1 MKATATKSCRAF
13 FTLAL
18 AAGLWGGCTAK
29 SASVALGA
37 NPVAVHSVEYK
48 GWTDAVELN
57 NGVVRLV
64 VVPSIGRIMHYGFVG
79 GENILWDD
87 PQHYGK
93 TLPGGQPFTDEEGNL
108 AWTNFGG
115 DKVWPNQQ
123 SEFEAING
131 YSWPPDPAYD
141 GGAHQVELLDD
152 GVRITSPLSAFN
164 GARSIRTIRLV
175 GGGTRVSIGQRLK
188 KEQAIAKPELEP
200 LRYTIWNVTQIRP
213 PEQTLY
219 PLNPLSNL
227 KGGIHHFEW
236 KAEVSAKNFRVED
249 GIGIFVPDLEENQ
262 KTGADSDGWLAGIVG
277 QTVIAEFYRRDPAAI
292 YPDGGLI
299 AEVYTC
305 PDYTELELLSPWVP
319 LEVGGQLDFAI
330 AWELHAL
337 PPQANTAKARRQA
350 ALEWL
355 ESRP

>member
-1 MKATATKSCRAF
+1 MRANKYGWC
-13 FTLAL
+13 LAVAL
-18 AAGLWGGCTAK
+18 WAAVSGCAAK
-29 SASVALGA
+29 SATGGA
-37 NPVAVHSVEYK
+37 QVQVSTIDYK
-48 GWTDAVELN
+48 GWAGAVELT
-57 NGVVRLV
+57 NGEVRLV

-79 GENILWDD
+79 EANVLWDD

-93 TLPGGQPFTDEEGNL
+93 TLPGGQPFKDEEGNL

-131 YSWPPDPAYD
+131 YAWPPDPAYD
-141 GGAHQVELLDD
+141 GGAHQVEMLAD
-152 GVRITSPLSAFN
+152 GVTITGPLSPLN
-164 GARSIRTIRLV
+164 GARSIRTIRLAAS
-175 GGGTRVSIGQRLK
+175 GSRVSIEQRLQ
-188 KEQAIAKPELEP
+188 KEQAVGNSELDP

-219 PLNPLSNL
+219 PLNPLSDL

-236 KAEVSAKNFRVED
+236 QAEVSAKNYRAED
-249 GIGIFVPDLEENQ
+249 GIGIYIPDPEENQ
-262 KTGADSDGWLAGIVG
+262 KIGADSDGWLAGIVD
-277 QTVIAEFYRRDPAAI
+277 QTVIAEFYRRDDAAI
-292 YPDGGLI
+292 YPDGGLS

-319 LEVGGQLDFAI
+319 LAVGEVLDFPI
-330 AWELHAL
+330 AWELHRL
-337 PPQANTAKARRQA
+337 PEEAQTADARRRA

-355 ESRP
+355 RSHP